1 MMSILVAP
9 SICTDDCRRL
19 NEESAGAK
27 LTVAIFGY
35 ADATSAIGDERS
47 PGAGKD
53 HL

>member
-19 NEESAGAK
+19 NEEIASARLA
-27 LTVAIFGY
+27 VVIFGY
-35 ADATSAIGDERS
+35 ADATRAIGDERS
-47 PGAGKD
+47 PGAGRD